1 MVGESPAPAGKQHRR
16 GHECDLLISRR
27 MRASDFRFDL
37 PPELIAQYPSAAR
50 RDSRLLVVDAA
61 GGGIQ
66 DRRFDELGGVLHPG
80 DLLVLNDTRVIKA
93 RLRARKATGGTVE
106 ILIERVLG
114 ARRVIAHLRASRSP
128 PTGSRLLIDDR
139 VEALVCGRRDDLFE
153 LEFDSARSVGSILEE
168 FGRVPLPPYIRRD
181 PELVDEERY
190 QTVYAREDGAVA
202 APTAGLHFDAAM
214 LEELRGAGISV
225 AFVTLRV
232 GAGTFQP
239 LRCDNVDEHV
249 MHAEFVRVSA
259 QVCEQVSETR
269 SRGGRVV
276 AVGTTSVRAL
286 ESAAAGGAP
295 APFEG
300 ETRLF
305 IKPGHGFRCV
315 DALLTNFH
323 LPESTLLMLVCAF
336 AGYDTVMGAY
346 RHAVAEG
353 YRFFSYGDAMFLT
366 AKGPESRDG
375 RVRAKQE
382 ARAE

>member
-1 MVGESPAPAGKQHRR
+1 MK
-16 GHECDLLISRR
+16 
-27 MRASDFRFDL
+27 ASDFRFDL
-37 PPELIAQYPSAAR
+37 PPELIAQYPCAR
-50 RDSRLLVVDAA
+50 RRESRLLVVDGA
-61 GGGIQ
+61 GSGVQ
-66 DRRFDELGGVLHPG
+66 DHRFDQLGSVLETG

-93 RLRARKATGGTVE
+93 RLRARKATGGKVD
-106 ILIERVLG
+106 ILIERVVD
-114 ARRVIAHLRASRSP
+114 AHRVIAHLRASRSP
-128 PTGSRLLIDDR
+128 TTGSRLLIDDR
-139 VEALVCGRRDDLFE
+139 VEALVHGRCDDLFE
-153 LEFDSARSVGSILEE
+153 LEFESAYSIGEILRES
-168 FGRVPLPPYIRRD
+168 GCVPLPPYIRRD
-181 PELVDEERY
+181 PEPLDEERY

-214 LEELRGAGISV
+214 LEELRDAGIST

-239 LRCDNVDEHV
+239 LRCENVDEHV
-249 MHAEFVRVSA
+249 MHSEFARVSA
-259 QVCEQVSETR
+259 QVCEQVTETR
-269 SRGGRVV
+269 GRGGRVV

-286 ESAAAGGAP
+286 ESAAAGGEL

-305 IKPGHGFRCV
+305 IKPGHVFRCV

-336 AGYDTVMGAY
+336 AGFETVMGAY

-366 AKGPESRDG
+366 ARGP
-375 RVRAKQE
+375 
-382 ARAE
+382 

>member
-1 MVGESPAPAGKQHRR
+1 
-16 GHECDLLISRR
+16 

-50 RDSRLLVVDAA
+50 RESRLLVVDAA

-66 DRRFDELGGVLHPG
+66 DRRFDELGGVLHAG

-93 RLRARKATGGTVE
+93 RLRARKATGGKVE
-106 ILIERVLG
+106 ILIERVID
-114 ARRVIAHLRASRSP
+114 AHRVIAHLRASRSP
-128 PTGSRLLIDDR
+128 AIGSRLLIDDR
-139 VEALVCGRRDDLFE
+139 VEALVCGRCDDLFE
-153 LEFDSARSVGSILEE
+153 LEFESAYSVGKILEE
-168 FGRVPLPPYIRRD
+168 SGRVPLPPYIRRH
-181 PELVDEERY
+181 PELLDEERY
-190 QTVYAREDGAVA
+190 QTVYACEDGAVA
-202 APTAGLHFDAAM
+202 APTAGLHFDLAM
-214 LEELRGAGISV
+214 LEELRDAGIST

-239 LRCDNVDEHV
+239 LRCENLDEHV
-249 MHAEFVRVSA
+249 MHSEFARVSA
-259 QVCEQVSETR
+259 QVCEQVTATR
-269 SRGGRVV
+269 GRGGRVV

-286 ESAAAGGAP
+286 ESAAAGGEL

-305 IKPGHGFRCV
+305 IKPGHAFRCV

-336 AGYDTVMGAY
+336 AGFETVMGAY

-366 AKGPESRDG
+366 AKGP
-375 RVRAKQE
+375 
-382 ARAE
+382 